1 MVAEIIHKSKV
12 EVELPL
18 FFKSETGIWYGILS
32 EDQGVCVNDSYLW
45 STTMPQIYLQF
56 YKEENKV
63 SAKKFAEVLEKEI
76 ETFNTLKLTLKNN

>member
-1 MVAEIIHKSKV
+1 
-12 EVELPL
+12 
-18 FFKSETGIWYGILS
+18 
-32 EDQGVCVNDSYLW
+32 
-45 STTMPQIYLQF
+45 MPQIYLQF